1 MKTTMFKK
9 FFGFVKSVPSK
20 AVKACKNFAVVAVG
34 IVAFPFVGIIN
45 TAEFIYGVVY
55 GIGSVVIDRVKKLF
69 TKNQPESEVVC

>member
-20 AVKACKNFAVVAVG
+20 AIKTCKNIAVVAVG

-45 TAEFIYGVVY
+45 AAAIIYDFVHE
-55 GIGSVVIDRVKKLF
+55 IGSEVIDRVKKLF
-69 TKNQPESEVVC
+69 TKNQPEPEVAC